1 MPPIEYPPELPVS
14 QHKDEI
20 ARAIR
25 DHQVVI
31 IAGETGS
38 GKTTQIPKICLEL
51 GRGVTGQIGHT
62 QPRRLAARTV
72 AERIA
77 EELGSPLGE
86 TVGYKV
92 RFTDRSADDTLVKLM
107 TDGILLTELGRDK
120 RLSRYDTLII
130 DEAHERSL
138 NIDFILGYLR
148 QLLPQRP
155 DLKVIITSATI
166 DPERF
171 AKAFGGAPVVEV
183 SGRTYPV
190 EVRYRPIEARQ
201 PEEGDQPQAIGDAID
216 ELSKAGPGDILV
228 FLSGE
233 REIRDTADALA
244 GRDRLEVLPLYS
256 RLSAADQHKVFEQ
269 RAKGNTRRVVL
280 ATNVAETSLTVPG
293 IHYVIDPGTARISR
307 YSHRTKVQRLPI
319 EPISQAS
326 ANQRK
331 GRCGR
336 TADGICIRLY
346 SEEDFESRPEFTE
359 PEILRTNLA
368 SVILQMAAIGLGDVP
383 AFPFIDPPDARQIAD
398 GLTLLA
404 ELNAF
409 SDGRITAL
417 GRRLARL
424 PVDPRI
430 GRMILE
436 ADRNGCVREVLVIAS
451 ALSIIDP
458 RERPA
463 DAQQAAD
470 DKHRRFADPDS
481 DFTAYLN
488 LWAYLAERQR
498 ELSSSAFRRL
508 CRADYLNYLR
518 VREWQDLHG
527 QLQRLAGDL
536 DVKVDSSSPER
547 AVVHLSLLAGLL
559 SQIGMKTEPAHPAA
573 SPRGD
578 GSPGPGTARRRPRAE
593 YLGAR
598 NARFA
603 IFPGSS
609 LARQAP
615 DWIVA
620 AELVETSRLWA
631 RTAARIEPEWV
642 EPLAAHLV
650 RRSYSEPHW
659 ERKRGSAVA
668 LEKVTLYG
676 VPLVTD
682 RPVPY
687 GRIDPPAARELFI
700 RHALVEGDWQTNH
713 RFFAEN
719 RRLLA
724 EAEELEHRVR
734 RRGLVIGED
743 ELFAFY
749 DARIPAGVVSA
760 AHFDTWWKQARRA
773 DPGLLTPL
781 PGDLLSDDAAQIS
794 TDSYP
799 DIWTSESPALK
810 ALPLSY
816 AFEPGSDADGVTVDV
831 PLSRLNQLDPAEFSW
846 QVPGLRQELITEM
859 IRSLPKSLRRDLV
872 PAPDVAREVLARL
885 GEPSGDLRDAV
896 ARELRS
902 LRGVTVPRDA
912 WDSSKLPPHLRITL
926 RVTDGDR
933 VLAEGKDVAEL
944 QRELRPRLRAV
955 LSKAAAGLTRT
966 GLTSWNFGEL
976 PAVFRE
982 GTVVAYPALAD
993 AGDAVDVRLFETQAA
1008 ARAAMWAGTRRLVL
1022 LGAPSP
1028 ASGFKSIADRLSTP
1042 AKLALSHNPHGGV
1055 AAMFADCVSCAADFL
1070 MAEAGGP
1077 AWDQEGFNRLSAAVR
1092 SRLHEVT
1099 AEVVTHVESAL
1110 RVAHAVETRLGDLK
1124 ADAVQPALA
1133 DMRAQLSGLI
1143 YPGFV
1148 TATGYRR
1155 LPQLTRYLRG
1165 IERRLDKLPE
1175 NPARDA
1181 ANMAV
1186 AQRAEQAY
1194 RQAVADLPPE
1204 RRTDPQVTDVR
1215 WMLEELRVSLF
1226 AQTLGTLGP
1235 VSENRILAALDRL
1248 SSRVAAPRS
1257 LSRRIAPA
1265 DPYRD
1270 VGRFQG
1276 VLHDTGQVIADRVQ
1290 VHRVFQPGR
1299 ERGHGLVRVVPG
1311 PVEPAVH
1318 RPLHPVSQRA
1328 EQRRGGQRGHG
1339 HRHRGMDRQDPGGQQ
1354 HQSGVHPDQQAG
1366 DDRVGQ
1372 GPGDD
1377 PVDRVQPVL
1386 HDGDADGDRQAHPDA
1401 DYHSRVESRFPGI
1414 GRKGGWD

>member
-1 MPPIEYPPELPVS
+1 MSTPAELTAPAQARSGRSRSGGRRSGSAQARAAAAAAAAARAARRAAMPPIAYPPELPVS
-14 QHKDEI
+14 QRKDEI

-51 GRGVTGQIGHT
+51 GRGVQGQIGHT

-86 TVGYKV
+86 AVGYQV
-92 RFTDRSADDTLVKLM
+92 RFTDVSADDTLIKLM
-107 TDGILLTELGRDK
+107 TDGILLTELARD
-120 RLSRYDTLII
+120 RQLRRYDTLII

-148 QLLPQRP
+148 QLLPNRP

-171 AKAFGGAPVVEV
+171 AEAFGRAPIVEV

-190 EVRYRPIEARQ
+190 EVRYRPVAEDA
-201 PEEGDQPQAIGDAID
+201 DQGQAILDAIA
-216 ELSKAGPGDILV
+216 ELSAEGPGDILV

-233 REIRDTADALA
+233 REIRDTADLLA
-244 GRDRLEVLPLYS
+244 GPKDRERLEVLPLYS
-256 RLSAADQHKVFEQ
+256 RLSAAEQHRVFEKRQ
-269 RAKGNTRRVVL
+269 ASSYTRRLVL

-307 YSHRTKVQRLPI
+307 YSRATKVQRLPI

-331 GRCGR
+331 GRSGR

-346 SEEDFESRPEFTE
+346 SQADFESRPEFTE

-383 AFPFIDPPDARQIAD
+383 AFPFIDPPDARNIAD

-409 SDGRITAL
+409 SGGRITGL

-436 ADRNGCVREVLVIAS
+436 ADRNGCVREVLIIAS
-451 ALSIIDP
+451 ALSIQDP

-488 LWAYLAERQR
+488 LWEYLAERQR
-498 ELSSSAFRRL
+498 ELSSSAFRRM
-508 CRADYLNYLR
+508 CRAEYLNYLR
-518 VREWQDLHG
+518 VREWQDLQG

-536 DVKVDSSSPER
+536 GVAVNSSSAER
-547 AVVHLSLLAGLL
+547 TLVHQSLLAGLL
-559 SQIGMKTEPAHPAA
+559 SQIGMKTEPARLTA
-573 SPRGD
+573 SSQAGR
-578 GSPGPGTARRRPRAE
+578 GPGTGRRPRAE

-603 IFPGSS
+603 IFPGSG
-609 LARQAP
+609 LARKAP

-620 AELVETSRLWA
+620 GELVETSRLWA
-631 RTAARIEPEWV
+631 RTVARIEPEWA

-650 RRSYSEPHW
+650 KRSYSEPHW

-668 LEKVTLYG
+668 LEKITLYG

-682 RPVPY
+682 RPVGF
-687 GRIDPPAARELFI
+687 GRIDPAAARELFI
-700 RHALVEGDWQTNH
+700 RHALVEGDWQTSH
-713 RFFAEN
+713 KFFAEN

-724 EAEELEHRVR
+724 EAEQVEHRAR

-749 DARIPAGVVSA
+749 DARIPAEVVSSQ
-760 AHFDTWWKQARRA
+760 HFDTWWKQARRA
-773 DPGLLTPL
+773 DPDQLTFKAS
-781 PGDLLSDDAAQIS
+781 DLLSDAAAEISADA
-794 TDSYP
+794 YP
-799 DIWTSESPALK
+799 DVWTSESPAIR

-816 AFEPGSDADGVTVDV
+816 AFEPGTDTDGVTVDI
-831 PLSRLNQLDPAEFSW
+831 PLSRLNQVDPAEFSW
-846 QVPGLRQELITEM
+846 QVPGLRAELVTEM

-872 PAPDVAREVLARL
+872 PAPDVAREVAARL
-885 GEPSGDLRDAV
+885 GPPSGDLRDAV

-902 LRGVTVPRDA
+902 LRGVNVPRDA
-912 WDSSKLPPHLRITL
+912 WDLSKLPPHLRITV

-933 VLAEGKDVAEL
+933 VLAEGKDVAGL

-955 LSKAAAGLTRT
+955 LSRAAAGLTRS
-966 GLTSWNFGEL
+966 GLASWDFGAL
-976 PAVFRE
+976 PSVFRE
-982 GTVVAYPALAD
+982 GSVVAYPALFD
-993 AGDAVDVRLFETQAA
+993 AGATVDVRLFETEAA
-1008 ARAAMWAGTRRLVL
+1008 ARSAMWAGTRRLIL
-1022 LGAPSP
+1022 LAAPSP
-1028 ASGFKSIADRLSTP
+1028 VKSIAGRLSTRE
-1042 AKLALSHNPHGGV
+1042 KLALSHNPHGSV
-1055 AAMFADCVSCAADFL
+1055 AAMFADCVNCAADYL

-1077 AWDQEGFNRLSAAVR
+1077 AWDREGFERLSAAVR
-1092 SRLHEVT
+1092 SGLHEAAAEAVT
-1099 AEVVTHVESAL
+1099 QVESAL
-1110 RVAHAVETRLGDLK
+1110 RLAHAVETRLGELR
-1124 ADAVQPALA
+1124 ADAVQPAVA

-1155 LPQLTRYLRG
+1155 LPQLTRYLRAM
-1165 IERRLDKLPE
+1165 ERRLDKLPD

-1181 ANMAV
+1181 ANMAI
-1186 AQRAEQAY
+1186 AQRVEQAY
-1194 RQAVADLPPE
+1194 RQAVAALPAA
-1204 RRTDPQVTDVR
+1204 RRDPGADASVSDAR

-1235 VSENRILAALDRL
+1235 VSENRVLATLARL
-1248 SSRVAAPRS
+1248 SA
-1257 LSRRIAPA
+1257 
-1265 DPYRD
+1265 
-1270 VGRFQG
+1270 
-1276 VLHDTGQVIADRVQ
+1276 
-1290 VHRVFQPGR
+1290 
-1299 ERGHGLVRVVPG
+1299 
-1311 PVEPAVH
+1311 
-1318 RPLHPVSQRA
+1318 
-1328 EQRRGGQRGHG
+1328 
-1339 HRHRGMDRQDPGGQQ
+1339 
-1354 HQSGVHPDQQAG
+1354 
-1366 DDRVGQ
+1366 
-1372 GPGDD
+1372 
-1377 PVDRVQPVL
+1377 
-1386 HDGDADGDRQAHPDA
+1386 
-1401 DYHSRVESRFPGI
+1401 
-1414 GRKGGWD
+1414 

>member
-1 MPPIEYPPELPVS
+1 MPPISFPPELPVS
-14 QHKDEI
+14 QRKDEI
-20 ARAIR
+20 ARAIKEN
-25 DHQVVI
+25 QVVI

-51 GRGVTGQIGHT
+51 GRGITGQIGHT

-86 TVGYKV
+86 TVGYQV
-92 RFTDRSADDTLVKLM
+92 RFTDVSSDDTLVKLM
-107 TDGILLTELGRDK
+107 TDGILLTELARDRQLK
-120 RLSRYDTLII
+120 RYDTLII

-138 NIDFILGYLR
+138 NIDFILGCLR
-148 QLLPQRP
+148 QILPERP

-171 AKAFGGAPVVEV
+171 AAAFGGAPIVEV

-190 EVRYRPIEARQ
+190 EVRYRPI
-201 PEEGDQPQAIGDAID
+201 PEDADQGQAISDAID
-216 ELSKAGPGDILV
+216 ELSGEGPGDILV

-233 REIRDTADALA
+233 REIRDTADLLTGA
-244 GRDRLEVLPLYS
+244 GSKNRLEVLPLYS
-256 RLSAADQHKVFEQ
+256 RLSAAEQHKVFA
-269 RAKGNTRRVVL
+269 RPSSSYTRRVVL

-307 YSHRTKVQRLPI
+307 YSRGTKVQRLPI

-346 SEEDFESRPEFTE
+346 SQADFESRPEFTE

-383 AFPFIDPPDARQIAD
+383 SFPFIDPPDARNIAD

-409 SDGRITAL
+409 KDSRITGL

-436 ADRNGCVREVLVIAS
+436 ADRNGCVREVLIIAA
-451 ALSIIDP
+451 ALSIQDP

-481 DFTAYLN
+481 DFIAYLN
-488 LWAYLAERQR
+488 LWDYLAERQR
-498 ELSSSAFRRL
+498 ELSSSAFRRM
-508 CRADYLNYLR
+508 CRAEYLNYLR
-518 VREWQDLHG
+518 VREWQDLQG
-527 QLQRLAGDL
+527 QLQTLAGDL
-536 DVKVDSSSPER
+536 GVTVNSSSAER

-559 SQIGMKTEPAHPAA
+559 SQIGMKVEPARLA
-573 SPRGD
+573 SAPSG
-578 GSPGPGTARRRPRAE
+578 RRPRAE

-603 IFPGSS
+603 IFPGSG
-609 LARQAP
+609 LARKAP

-631 RTAARIEPEWV
+631 RTVARIEPEWI
-642 EPLAAHLV
+642 EPLARHLV
-650 RRSYSEPHW
+650 KRSYSEPHW
-659 ERKRGSAVA
+659 ERKRGGAVA

-676 VPLVTD
+676 VPIVVD
-682 RPVPY
+682 RKVSY
-687 GRIDPPAARELFI
+687 GRIDPAAARELFI
-700 RHALVEGDWQTNH
+700 RHALVEGDWQTGH
-713 RFFAEN
+713 KFFAEN

-724 EAEELEHRVR
+724 EAEEVEHRVR
-734 RRGLVIGED
+734 RRGLVVGEE

-749 DARIPAGVVSA
+749 DARIPAEVVSA
-760 AHFDTWWKQARRA
+760 QHFDTWWKQARRS
-773 DPGLLTPL
+773 DPGLLTFQ
-781 PGDLLSDDAAQIS
+781 PGDLLSEDAAGVEAE
-794 TDSYP
+794 SYP
-799 DIWTSESPALK
+799 DIWTSQSPGIS

-816 AFEPGSDADGVTVDV
+816 AFEPGSDTDGVTVDI
-831 PLSRLNQLDPAEFSW
+831 PLSRLNQADPAEFSW
-846 QVPGLRQELITEM
+846 QVPGLRTELVTEM

-872 PAPDVAREVLARL
+872 PAPDVAREVVARL
-885 GEPSGDLRDAV
+885 GSPSGELRDAV
-896 ARELRS
+896 ARELRA

-912 WDSSKLPPHLRITL
+912 WDLAKLPPHLRITV
-926 RVTDGDR
+926 RVIDGDR
-933 VLAEGKDVAEL
+933 VLAEGKDVTEL
-944 QRELRPRLRAV
+944 QRDLRPRLRAV
-955 LSKAAAGLTRT
+955 LSKAAAGITRAS
-966 GLTSWNFGEL
+966 LTSWDLGSL
-976 PAVFRE
+976 PEVFRE

-993 AGDAVDVRLFETQAA
+993 AGATVDVRLFETEAA
-1008 ARAAMWAGTRRLVL
+1008 ARSAMWAGTRRLIL

-1028 ASGFKSIADRLSTP
+1028 VKAIAGTLSTP
-1042 AKLALSHNPHGGV
+1042 AKLALSHNPHGSV
-1055 AAMFADCVSCAADFL
+1055 AAMFADCVDCAADYL

-1077 AWDQEGFNRLSAAVR
+1077 ARDREGFERLSAAVR
-1092 SRLHEVT
+1092 SRLHETT
-1099 AEVVTHVESAL
+1099 ADVVTHVESAL
-1110 RVAHAVETRLGDLK
+1110 RLAHAVQARLDETHAG
-1124 ADAVQPALA
+1124 AVQPAVA

-1165 IERRLDKLPE
+1165 IERRMDKLPE

-1181 ANMAV
+1181 ANMAI
-1186 AQRAEQAY
+1186 ARRAEQAY
-1194 RQAVADLPPE
+1194 RETLAELPPA
-1204 RRTDPQVTDVR
+1204 RRDAPDVTELR

-1226 AQTLGTLGP
+1226 AQTLGTLAP
-1235 VSENRILAALDRL
+1235 VSETRILAALARL
-1248 SSRVAAPRS
+1248 
-1257 LSRRIAPA
+1257 
-1265 DPYRD
+1265 
-1270 VGRFQG
+1270 
-1276 VLHDTGQVIADRVQ
+1276 
-1290 VHRVFQPGR
+1290 
-1299 ERGHGLVRVVPG
+1299 
-1311 PVEPAVH
+1311 
-1318 RPLHPVSQRA
+1318 RP
-1328 EQRRGGQRGHG
+1328 
-1339 HRHRGMDRQDPGGQQ
+1339 
-1354 HQSGVHPDQQAG
+1354 
-1366 DDRVGQ
+1366 
-1372 GPGDD
+1372 
-1377 PVDRVQPVL
+1377 
-1386 HDGDADGDRQAHPDA
+1386 
-1401 DYHSRVESRFPGI
+1401 
-1414 GRKGGWD
+1414 

>member
-1 MPPIEYPPELPVS
+1 MPPITYPPELPVS
-14 QHKDEI
+14 QRKDEI
-20 ARAIR
+20 ARAI
-25 DHQVVI
+25 DENQVVI

-51 GRGVTGQIGHT
+51 GRGVSGQIGHT

-86 TVGYKV
+86 TVGYQV
-92 RFTDRSADDTLVKLM
+92 RFTDVSTDDTLIKLM
-107 TDGILLTELGRDK
+107 TDGILLTELARDRK
-120 RLSRYDTLII
+120 LNRYDTLII

-148 QLLPQRP
+148 QLLPERP

-171 AKAFGGAPVVEV
+171 AAAFGGAPIIEV

-190 EVRYRPIEARQ
+190 EVRYRPV
-201 PEEGDQPQAIGDAID
+201 EGGEDADQGQAISDAID
-216 ELSKAGPGDILV
+216 ELSGEGPGDILV

-233 REIRDTADALA
+233 REIRDTADLLA

-256 RLSAADQHKVFEQ
+256 RLSAAEQHRVFERRQ
-269 RAKGNTRRVVL
+269 ASAFTRRVVL

-293 IHYVIDPGTARISR
+293 IHYVVDPGTARISR
-307 YSHRTKVQRLPI
+307 YSRGTKVQRLPI

-346 SEEDFESRPEFTE
+346 SEADFESRPEFTE

-368 SVILQMAAIGLGDVP
+368 SVVLQMAAIGLGDV
-383 AFPFIDPPDARQIAD
+383 AKFPFIDPPDARNIAD

-409 SDGRITAL
+409 KNGRITGL
-417 GRRLARL
+417 GRKLARL

-436 ADRNGCVREVLVIAS
+436 ADRNGCVREVLIIAA
-451 ALSIIDP
+451 ALSIQDP

-481 DFTAYLN
+481 DFVAYLN
-488 LWAYLAERQR
+488 LWDYLAERQR

-508 CRADYLNYLR
+508 CRSDYLNYLR
-518 VREWQDLHG
+518 VREWQDLQG

-536 DVKVDSSSPER
+536 GVTVDSSSSER
-547 AVVHLSLLAGLL
+547 TVVHVSLLSGLL
-559 SQIGMKTEPAHPAA
+559 SQIGMKTEPARPAA
-573 SPRGD
+573 SS
-578 GSPGPGTARRRPRAE
+578 GSAARRPRAE

-603 IFPGSS
+603 IFPGSG
-609 LARQAP
+609 LARKAP

-631 RTAARIEPEWV
+631 RTVARIEPEWI
-642 EPLAAHLV
+642 EPLAQHLV
-650 RRSYSEPHW
+650 KRSYSEPHW
-659 ERKRGSAVA
+659 EKKQGGAVA

-676 VPLVTD
+676 VPIVTD
-682 RPVPY
+682 RKVSY
-687 GRIDPPAARELFI
+687 GRIDPAAARELFI
-700 RHALVEGDWQTNH
+700 RHALVEGDWQTPH

-719 RRLLA
+719 RRLLTEAA
-724 EAEELEHRVR
+724 EVEHRVR

-749 DARIPAGVVSA
+749 DARIPADVVSA
-760 AHFDTWWKQARRA
+760 QHFDTWWKQARRA
-773 DPGLLTPL
+773 DPDQLTFQPADLLTE
-781 PGDLLSDDAAQIS
+781 DAAQVS
-794 TDSYP
+794 TDAYP
-799 DIWTSESPALK
+799 DIWTSQSAGLQT
-810 ALPLSY
+810 LPLSY
-816 AFEPGSDADGVTVDV
+816 AFEPGSETDGVTVDI
-831 PLSRLNQLDPAEFSW
+831 PLSRLNQVNAAEFSW
-846 QVPGLRQELITEM
+846 QVPGLRTELVTEM

-872 PAPDVAREVLARL
+872 PAPDVAREVVARL
-885 GEPSGDLRDAV
+885 GSPSGDLRDAV
-896 ARELRS
+896 AGELRS
-902 LRGVTVPRDA
+902 LRGVTVPHDA
-912 WDSSKLPPHLRITL
+912 WDLSKLPPHLRITV

-955 LSKAAAGLTRT
+955 LSRAAAGLTRT
-966 GLTSWNFGEL
+966 GLTSWTFGAL

-993 AGDAVDVRLFETQAA
+993 AGTTVDVRLFETEAA
-1008 ARAAMWAGTRRLVL
+1008 ARAAMWAGTRRLIL

-1028 ASGFKSIADRLSTP
+1028 VKSIADRLSTA
-1042 AKLALSHNPHGGV
+1042 AKLALSHNPHGSV
-1055 AAMFADCVSCAADFL
+1055 AAMFADCVNCAADYL
-1070 MAEAGGP
+1070 MAQAGGP
-1077 AWDQEGFNRLSAAVR
+1077 ARDREGFERLSAAVR
-1092 SRLHEVT
+1092 SGLHEVT
-1099 AEVVTHVESAL
+1099 ADVVAHVESAL
-1110 RVAHAVETRLGDLK
+1110 RLAHAAQARLDDSR
-1124 ADAVQPALA
+1124 ADAIRPAVA

-1155 LPQLTRYLRG
+1155 LPELTRYLRG

-1194 RQAVADLPPE
+1194 RQAVADLPPA
-1204 RRTDPQVTDVR
+1204 RRTDPDVTEIR
-1215 WMLEELRVSLF
+1215 WMLEELRISLF
-1226 AQTLGTLGP
+1226 AQTLGTLAP
-1235 VSENRILAALDRL
+1235 VSENRILAALARL
-1248 SSRVAAPRS
+1248 
-1257 LSRRIAPA
+1257 
-1265 DPYRD
+1265 
-1270 VGRFQG
+1270 
-1276 VLHDTGQVIADRVQ
+1276 
-1290 VHRVFQPGR
+1290 
-1299 ERGHGLVRVVPG
+1299 
-1311 PVEPAVH
+1311 
-1318 RPLHPVSQRA
+1318 RP
-1328 EQRRGGQRGHG
+1328 
-1339 HRHRGMDRQDPGGQQ
+1339 
-1354 HQSGVHPDQQAG
+1354 
-1366 DDRVGQ
+1366 
-1372 GPGDD
+1372 
-1377 PVDRVQPVL
+1377 
-1386 HDGDADGDRQAHPDA
+1386 
-1401 DYHSRVESRFPGI
+1401 
-1414 GRKGGWD
+1414 